1 MASELEQAIADLD
14 FFRKDRNY
22 KMNNTEILF
31 AITQGQLEI
40 MPKKVWPTS
49 PYIGGASLIT
59 ESMISKLNQEIQV
72 Q

>member
-1 MASELEQAIADLD
+1 
-14 FFRKDRNY
+14 
-22 KMNNTEILF
+22 MNNTEILF

-40 MPKKVWPTS
+40 MPKKIWPTS